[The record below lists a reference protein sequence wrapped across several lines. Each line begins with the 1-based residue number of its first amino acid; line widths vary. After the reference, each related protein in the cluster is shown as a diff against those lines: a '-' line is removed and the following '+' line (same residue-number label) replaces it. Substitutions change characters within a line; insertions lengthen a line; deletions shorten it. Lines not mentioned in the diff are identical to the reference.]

1 MHTQAVADFGSFLAS
16 WWISSWSQICRVR
29 SLILKHVVNQIMG
42 ELASARN
49 GPSVYVGDSVT
60 DVLALLRADV
70 GIIVGKSRTLRK
82 VPFPETALI
91 S

>member
-1 MHTQAVADFGSFLAS
+1 
-16 WWISSWSQICRVR
+16 
-29 SLILKHVVNQIMG
+29 MG

-70 GIIVGKSRTLRK
+70 GIVVGKSRTLRK
-82 VPFPETALI
+82 VPFPKTALI